1 MKRKLGRVWVIGAAI
16 VAMLSFAGCGPGVGG
31 TGTGGAALTAFGA
44 SAGPVCTSALAGEL
58 ACAQAP
64 SASGAGGSFGTLPVQ
79 FVDAAGQVTLE
90 IDGNLAM
97 LEASCLRLR
106 FDGEFARSSAGAEGF
121 FGSYEVD
128 ADGVDVLAVLS
139 AVPLAGA
146 GALTIELRDV
156 NGHGIIGPVVLRRAT
171 APLPAPKP
179 C

>member
-1 MKRKLGRVWVIGAAI
+1 VKRKLGRPWLIGAAI
-16 VAMLSFAGCGPGVGG
+16 GAMLSFAGCGPGVGG
-31 TGTGGAALTAFGA
+31 TGTGDAALNAFGA
-44 SAGPVCTSALAGEL
+44 SAAPVCTSALASAL

-64 SASGAGGSFGTLPVQ
+64 AASSAGGSIGTLPVQ

-90 IDGNLAM
+90 IDGNLAK

-106 FDGEFARSSAGAEGF
+106 FDGEFARNAAGAEGF

-128 ADGVDVLAVLS
+128 ANGIDVLAVVT
-139 AVPLAGA
+139 AVPVSGT
-146 GALTIELRDV
+146 GTLTTELRGVD
-156 NGHGIIGPVVLRRAT
+156 GHAVVGPVSLRRAT